1 MSLLTPQSKRDREY
15 RQISLL
21 AAVPALLIAGPLV
34 GYFGGHWLDE
44 WLGTDPWLMTIGI
57 LLGLGSAGVEI
68 YQLVKKSASME
79 NESDEGHT
87 GT

>member
-1 MSLLTPQSKRDREY
+1 MSLFTPQSKRDREY

-21 AAVPALLIAGPLV
+21 AAVPALLIAGPLI
-34 GYFGGHWLDE
+34 GFFGGKWLDD
-44 WLGTDPWLMTIGI
+44 WLGTDPWLMTLGVV
-57 LLGLGSAGVEI
+57 LGLGAAGVEI

-79 NESDEGHT
+79 KEDDEGHA